1 MDFHAFC
8 CSLKSPS
15 VSTKAMIV
23 IRNDGFNIFFYY
35 FFKCISSTWLFQ
47 MVIFVVWDLFR
58 IFFPV
63 LISSIF
69 SKCFT
74 GNKKGF
80 ARLMCCENTVSS
92 SLFTLIQETRQKNII
107 SICNAVQQRNRH
119 SNF

>member
-1 MDFHAFC
+1 MTFPNGNFCGLGSLQDF
-8 CSLKSPS
+8 
-15 VSTKAMIV
+15 
-23 IRNDGFNIFFYY
+23 
-35 FFKCISSTWLFQ
+35 
-47 MVIFVVWDLFR
+47 
-58 IFFPV
+58 FFPV

-80 ARLMCCENTVSS
+80 ARLMCCENTVNS